1 MSAAHGLY
9 IGNIDNKSCAKN
21 DVSANKFLWQPEA
34 AHKSL
39 YNIHSNVDNKQLAMS
54 PSGPNKL
61 QLNKKNGHAEQW
73 KIEVIDGNLTLYS
86 TSKKSYVG
94 CDKLNGDILFSSECS
109 PGYYWKL
116 QEAPDGFV
124 YLVSSENTWYLSLSG
139 EESIKTV
146 QKQAT
151 DTRACQELMWKLVPC
166 VPEVFRVPHVSPANQ
181 DRNKLLII
189 GATAGLCAI
198 AAPFAVVGLVGAM
211 GFGTGGIVGGS
222 MAAGM
227 MSAEAIAAGGGV
239 VAGGTVA
246 TLQSIGAAGL
256 GMMGMTASMGTGVV
270 VGGLTSTAATKVLSK
285 SGRDSSDGIENGA
298 IVLENPMNRAF
309 CAWKSW

>member
-1 MSAAHGLY
+1 
-9 IGNIDNKSCAKN
+9 
-21 DVSANKFLWQPEA
+21 
-34 AHKSL
+34 
-39 YNIHSNVDNKQLAMS
+39 
-54 PSGPNKL
+54 
-61 QLNKKNGHAEQW
+61 
-73 KIEVIDGNLTLYS
+73 
-86 TSKKSYVG
+86 
-94 CDKLNGDILFSSECS
+94 
-109 PGYYWKL
+109 
-116 QEAPDGFV
+116 
-124 YLVSSENTWYLSLSG
+124 
-139 EESIKTV
+139 
-146 QKQAT
+146 
-151 DTRACQELMWKLVPC
+151 MWKLVPC

-256 GMMGMTASMGTGVV
+256 GMMGMTASMGTGAV